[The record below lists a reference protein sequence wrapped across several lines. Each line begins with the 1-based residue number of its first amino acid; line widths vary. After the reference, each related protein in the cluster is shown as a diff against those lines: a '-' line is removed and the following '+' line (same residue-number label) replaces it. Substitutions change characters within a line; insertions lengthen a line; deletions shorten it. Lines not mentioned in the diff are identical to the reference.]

1 MIAKEAVSNI
11 VEHAGATVV
20 EIDLCVHEG
29 RLRMSIADDGCG
41 LPEATSGRRHG
52 PGGNGQG
59 NMQSRAADLGGSCR
73 IETAAPRGTRVVVEV
88 PLSREAHA

>member
-11 VEHAGATVV
+11 VEHSGAKAV
-20 EIDLCVHEG
+20 EINLSIHEG
-29 RLRMSIADDGCG
+29 RVRMSIEDDGRG
-41 LPEATSGRRHG
+41 LPEATNGRRHG
-52 PGGNGQG
+52 PGGNGLG

-73 IETAAPRGTRVVVEV
+73 IETASPRGARVVVEV